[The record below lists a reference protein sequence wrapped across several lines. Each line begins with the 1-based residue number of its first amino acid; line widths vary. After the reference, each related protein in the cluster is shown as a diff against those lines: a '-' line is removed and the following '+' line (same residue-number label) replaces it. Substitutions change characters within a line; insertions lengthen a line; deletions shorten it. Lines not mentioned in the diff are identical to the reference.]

1 MILWVIG
8 DWNIVQYKL
17 VGNEVEDYQLWKTH
31 GGNLVSKSSGAV
43 LGVHETE
50 LVSFV
55 ESVETF
61 TPVSV
66 DEAATSSYKFLVP
79 GMFNNLLKF
88 ILDHLFVFWEKG
100 PCLYGSFHAAPGS
113 SSLWKD
119 LVNR

>member
-17 VGNEVEDYQLWKTH
+17 VGNEVEDYQLWKKH

-50 LVSFV
+50 GLGGFV
-55 ESVETF
+55 GSIETI

-66 DEAATSSYKFLVP
+66 DEAATSSYELLVP
-79 GMFNNLLKF
+79 GMFHNLLQL
-88 ILDHLFVFWEKG
+88 ILDYLFVF
-100 PCLYGSFHAAPGS
+100 
-113 SSLWKD
+113 
-119 LVNR
+119 

>member
-17 VGNEVEDYQLWKTH
+17 VGNEVEDYQLWKKH

-55 ESVETF
+55 ESVETV
-61 TPVSV
+61 TPVSA

-79 GMFNNLLKF
+79 GMFNNS
-88 ILDHLFVFWEKG
+88 FWIICLCFGKKV
-100 PCLYGSFHAAPGS
+100 PAYMAASMLHQAAVLYG
-113 SSLWKD
+113 KI
-119 LVNR
+119 